1 MSVFGFD
8 PRVER
13 HLIADEGEVIVDEV
27 RKHWAAVIGAMLE
40 MAAAVPA
47 LMLLVW
53 VPQSLYWFPIF
64 LALFLFLNGFW
75 RILQARMDRF
85 VITNMRVFRVH
96 GILSQRIA
104 TMPISRIL
112 DISVH
117 TPLIGRVL
125 GYGHFVFESAAQ
137 DQGLREIRFV
147 GSPDQRGA
155 TIQRVI
161 QRSGLRGPARP
172 VGGGEPLQPA
182 PAVASATAT
191 TGPIQSADAAPRYE
205 PAPQPDRYDTTPQRD
220 PNDTAE
226 MPWWRS

>member
-27 RKHWAAVIGAMLE
+27 RKHWAAIVGAVLE
-40 MAAAVPA
+40 MLAAVPA
-47 LMLLVW
+47 LMLLAW
-53 VPQSLYWFPIF
+53 VPQQVYWLPLF
-64 LALFLFLNGFW
+64 LALFLFVHGLW

-117 TPLIGRVL
+117 TPIIGRVI

-161 QRSGLRGPARP
+161 QRSGLRGPARQMHRDEQRESASP
-172 VGGGEPLQPA
+172 TRRYDPA
-182 PAVASATAT
+182 P
-191 TGPIQSADAAPRYE
+191 R
-205 PAPQPDRYDTTPQRD
+205 PDLYDTTPQRD

>member
-27 RKHWAAVIGAMLE
+27 QKHWTAIVGALLE
-40 MAAAVPA
+40 MLAVVPV
-47 LMLLVW
+47 LVLLAW
-53 VPQSLYWFPIF
+53 VPPQAYWVPLF
-64 LALFLFLNGFW
+64 LALFLVLHGLW

-117 TPLIGRVL
+117 IPVIGRVF

-147 GSPDQRGA
+147 GAPRQRGA

-161 QRSGLRGPARP
+161 QRSGLRGPAQP
-172 VGGGEPLQPA
+172 VRRDEQL
-182 PAVASATAT
+182 
-191 TGPIQSADAAPRYE
+191 E
-205 PAPQPDRYDTTPQRD
+205 PAPPRPRYDPAPRPDLYDTTPPGD
-220 PNDTAE
+220 LNDTAE
-226 MPWWRS
+226 MPWWRASK

>member
-27 RKHWAAVIGAMLE
+27 RKHWAAVVGAMLE
-40 MAAAVPA
+40 MTLAVPA
-47 LMLLVW
+47 LILLAW
-53 VPQSLYWFPIF
+53 VPQPLYWLPLF
-64 LALFLFLNGFW
+64 LALVLFLHGFW

-117 TPLIGRVL
+117 TPLIGRVF

-172 VGGGEPLQPA
+172 IGRSEQFDTAPA
-182 PAVASATAT
+182 PEPV
-191 TGPIQSADAAPRYE
+191 PQRYD
-205 PAPQPDRYDTTPQRD
+205 PAPQPDRYDTTPPRD

>member
-1 MSVFGFD
+1 
-8 PRVER
+8 
-13 HLIADEGEVIVDEV
+13 
-27 RKHWAAVIGAMLE
+27 
-40 MAAAVPA
+40 
-47 LMLLVW
+47 
-53 VPQSLYWFPIF
+53 
-64 LALFLFLNGFW
+64 
-75 RILQARMDRF
+75 
-85 VITNMRVFRVH
+85 FRVH

-117 TPLIGRVL
+117 TPLIGRVF

-147 GSPDQRGA
+147 GSPDERGA

-161 QRSGLRGPARP
+161 QRSGLRGPARQM
-172 VGGGEPLQPA
+172 GRSEQFEPA
-182 PAVASATAT
+182 PA
-191 TGPIQSADAAPRYE
+191 PQRYD
-205 PAPQPDRYDTTPQRD
+205 PAPQPDRYDTTPPRD

>member
-1 MSVFGFD
+1 MTTVGVLFLD

-13 HLIADEGEVIVDEV
+13 FLISDEGEVIVDEV
-27 RKHWAAVIGAMLE
+27 RKHWAVMIVPWIEIIGSLGILIIGAKVPPEAYWVPGIL
-40 MAAAVPA
+40 AAV
-47 LMLLVW
+47 
-53 VPQSLYWFPIF
+53 
-64 LALFLFLNGFW
+64 LAFHGFW
-75 RILQARMDRF
+75 RILQSRMDRF

-96 GILSQRIA
+96 GILSRRIA
-104 TMPISRIL
+104 TMPIARIL
-112 DISVH
+112 DISVYI
-117 TPLIGRVL
+117 PIVGRIL

-137 DQGLREIRFV
+137 EQGLREIRFV
-147 GSPDQRGA
+147 GSPDKRGA

-172 VGGGEPLQPA
+172 MSRNNDQYDTA
-182 PAVASATAT
+182 PTPTQVE
-191 TGPIQSADAAPRYE
+191 PRYD